1 MAKWNENCDTR
12 VMRRAVGEVLMTVGA
27 ITILLLVLAIA
38 DVRVR
43 EQLTRSTVTHPTEE
57 AASLVARAHRG
68 VNSVAAIAREE
79 SRTHTVLLVFSVAAT
94 VLVVFMLR
102 T

>member
-1 MAKWNENCDTR
+1 
-12 VMRRAVGEVLMTVGA
+12 MTMGA
-27 ITILLLVLAIA
+27 IAILLLVLAVM

-43 EQLTRSTVTHPTEE
+43 EQLTRSTVTHPTAE
-57 AASLVARAHRG
+57 AASVVGRARRG
-68 VNSVAAIAREE
+68 ATIVAAIAREQ
-79 SRTHTVLLVFSVAAT
+79 SRTHTLLLAFSVAAT

>member
-1 MAKWNENCDTR
+1 
-12 VMRRAVGEVLMTVGA
+12 MRRSLRELLLTIGA
-27 ITILLLVLAIA
+27 ITILLMVLAFM

-43 EQLTRSTVTHPTEE
+43 EQLTRTTVTHPTAE

-68 VNSVAAIAREE
+68 ASIVAGVAREE
-79 SRTHTVLLVFSVAAT
+79 SRTHTLLLVFSVAAT

>member
-1 MAKWNENCDTR
+1 
-12 VMRRAVGEVLMTVGA
+12 MRRAFGEVLMTMGA
-27 ITILLLVLAIA
+27 ITILLLALAIM

-43 EQLTRSTVTHPTEE
+43 EQITRSTVTQPTME
-57 AASLVARAHRG
+57 AASLVGRARRG
-68 VNSVAAIAREE
+68 AITAAAIAREE
-79 SRTHTVLLVFSVAAT
+79 SRAHTPLVVFSIAAT